1 MKQKLHKELQA
12 LLDFYRKQRQ
22 NLPAE
27 FTHAAGV
34 INNPGFFTVGDLQRH
49 LNNPLLRPEWV
60 HVKQNGK
67 RVELEK
73 SCFYKTVQGR
83 QLDFMDKATLNQE
96 IADGAAVVLEG
107 IDILDAGINEF
118 VGRLDESL
126 PCVMANSVVFFSQ
139 QGNEAYAG
147 HCDADDVLVVQL
159 AGKKTWQLFKPQQ
172 RRYAGIQEQSEQQL
186 GPVMHE
192 INMRPGDALYVRA
205 GVPHRCITSA
215 PFSMHMAFDL
225 VDNTTRLPPRKSRPK
240 PATSTITP
248 ANRRTH
254 RPRASSSVTFRS
266 SDLTSFSRRSRKR
279 PSSNAGKSPNSAKC
293 WGARPRSEASTSSTS
308 HIVCGARC
316 GRAARY
322 AG

>member
-34 INNPGFFTVGDLQRH
+34 INSPGFFTVGDLQRQ

-83 QLDFMDKATLNQE
+83 QLDFMDKEVLNQE
-96 IADGAAVVLEG
+96 IANGAAVVLEG

-118 VGRLDESL
+118 VARLDESL

-192 INMRPGDALYVRA
+192 ISMRPGDALYVRA

-225 VDNTTRLPPRKSRPK
+225 VDNAPTT
-240 PATSTITP
+240 AEI
-248 ANRRTH
+248 A
-254 RPRASSSVTFRS
+254 A
-266 SDLTSFSRRSRKR
+266 
-279 PSSNAGKSPNSAKC
+279 
-293 WGARPRSEASTSSTS
+293 EASNQYNHACELPYAPPASVVDRYVSILESDEFQQAITEATEFKRGE
-308 HIVCGARC
+308 IAKFREML
-316 GRAARY
+316 GRSAAVRSLNKFK
-322 AG
+322 